1 MATTII
7 EQIEQIPSRP
17 RGRPPKP
24 KTDQPTIKN
33 MPLQEY
39 RKMYYEKTKQPRPSK
54 KLNKTGL
61 AHIHFL
67 RTQGYSFSAIAKTL
81 GKSQVT
87 VSEFYRKQL
96 LLNPDYP
103 TSKEYEYYK
112 QYIGQVPFQGPDIV

>member
-1 MATTII
+1 MDALI
-7 EQIEQIPSRP
+7 EQVSSIPTKP

-24 KTDQPTIKN
+24 KTDQPMIKG
-33 MPLQEY
+33 MPMQEY
-39 RKMYYEKTKQPRPSK
+39 RKQYYEKTKQPRPSK

-67 RTQGYSFSAIAKTL
+67 RTQGYSFSVIAKTL
-81 GKSQVT
+81 HKSQVT

-103 TSKEYEYYK
+103 TSREYDYYK
-112 QYIGQVPFQGPDIV
+112 EYIGQVPFQGPDIV